1 MVRAMNAKISASLV
15 ACLVA
20 AVGCGEAAPP
30 PPPPPGAIVAVS
42 DPSRTPPVAET
53 PPTAPPPPAAM
64 ATTRPLSAAEINAL
78 LSAPDRTDEDRKLDD
93 QRKAAA
99 FLGFLGVG
107 PGMQVAEVGSGSGYT
122 SELLARAVGP
132 TGKVYGQN
140 TPEILA
146 KFAEKPWSARLAKP
160 VNQNIVRKD
169 APFDAPLPGVTG
181 LDVVVNVLFYHDT
194 VWLGVDR
201 DKMNRAVFAALK
213 PGGVYIVVDHSAR
226 PGDGVNDVKTTH
238 RIEQSVVEAEV
249 EKAGF
254 KLGAKGDF
262 LKNPADTRDWNDS
275 PNAAGD
281 RRGSSDRFVL
291 KFVKPA
297 S

>member
-1 MVRAMNAKISASLV
+1 MNAKIPACLV
-15 ACLVA
+15 ACLVAAA

-30 PPPPPGAIVAVS
+30 PPPPPGAIVAVAN
-42 DPSRTPPVAET
+42 PSRTPPIAET
-53 PPTAPPPPAAM
+53 PLPKPPAPPAA
-64 ATTRPLSAAEINAL
+64 RPLSAAEINAL
-78 LSAPDRTDEDRKLDD
+78 LDAPDRTADDRKLDD

-99 FLGFLGVG
+99 FLGFLGIG

-146 KFAEKPWSARLAKP
+146 KFAEGPWSARLAKP

-169 APFDAPLPGVTG
+169 APFEAPLPGVTG

-201 DKMNRAVFAALK
+201 DRMNRAVFAALK
-213 PGGVYIVVDHSAR
+213 PGGVYVVVDHSAR
-226 PGDGVNDVKTTH
+226 TGDGVTAVKTAH

-254 KLGAKGDF
+254 KLAAKADF
-262 LKNPADTRDWNDS
+262 LKNPADTRDWNDA

-281 RRGSSDRFVL
+281 RRGTSDRFVL
-291 KFVKPA
+291 KFVKP
-297 S
+297 

>member
-1 MVRAMNAKISASLV
+1 MNTKIPAGLV

-20 AVGCGEAAPP
+20 AAAIGCGEAAPP
-30 PPPPPGAIVAVS
+30 PPPPPGAIVAVP
-42 DPSRTPPVAET
+42 DTSRTPPIAQTPVPT
-53 PPTAPPPPAAM
+53 PPAPATAH
-64 ATTRPLSAAEINAL
+64 PLSAAEINAL
-78 LSAPDRTDEDRKLDD
+78 LDAPDRTAEDRKLDD

-99 FLGFLGVG
+99 FLGFLGIA

-132 TGKVYGQN
+132 TGKVYGEN

-146 KFAEKPWSARLAKP
+146 KFAERPWSARLAKP

-181 LDVVVNVLFYHDT
+181 LDLVVNVLFYHDT

-201 DKMNRAVFAALK
+201 YKMNRAVFAALR
-213 PGGVYIVVDHSAR
+213 PGGVYVVVDHSAR
-226 PGDGVNDVKTTH
+226 TGDGVTAVKTTH

-254 KLGAKGDF
+254 KLGAKADF
-262 LKNPADTRDWNDS
+262 LKNPADTRDWNDA

-281 RRGSSDRFVL
+281 RRGTSDRFVL